1 MAGNSKKPDN
11 IADNPLTTPYGTN
24 VSAPA
29 FTIPDIV
36 GYRKEQAAEA
46 SHRFHQKYREIEQQ
60 YEELIDQAM
69 YNDRI
74 LKASLSFKPSIGE
87 TYHLYEQ
94 DGRDFISMLSP
105 EDWGESYM
113 ANKTHIGA
121 FKLKS
126 DNVWEK
132 HES

>member
-1 MAGNSKKPDN
+1 MAGRSKKPDN
-11 IADNPLTTPYGTN
+11 VADNPLSMPYGTN

-29 FTIPDIV
+29 FTIPDV
-36 GYRKEQAAEA
+36 DGYKKEQAAEA
-46 SHRFHQKYREIEQQ
+46 SHRFHQRYQELEDQ
-60 YEELIDQAM
+60 YNELIDQAM

-74 LKASLSFKPSIGE
+74 LRAEISFKPIIGN

-94 DGRDFISMLSP
+94 YGNDFVSMLSP

-113 ANKTHIGA
+113 ANKTHVGA

-132 HES
+132 V